1 MTNIKRSSN
10 AIMTDTNIFNGLDTV
25 QMTQTIEAI
34 KDQPAI
40 AKFQFRANNEWIAGT
55 ENRTTIKSFYG
66 AGQEDTTRTK
76 PFTYLNSEPPVL
88 LGSDESANAG
98 EFLLHA
104 LAGCITTTFV
114 MHATARGIRVDEITT
129 SLEGDV
135 DLQGVLGLD
144 DSITPGFKEIRVK
157 MNVKANCSDK
167 ELDDLLEYS
176 KAHSSITQSL
186 SRPVPVVIERA
197 ATASAN

>member
-1 MTNIKRSSN
+1 MTN
-10 AIMTDTNIFNGLDTV
+10 TNIFNGLNTV
-25 QMTQTIEAI
+25 QMVETISAI
-34 KDQPAI
+34 KEQPTI
-40 AKFQFRANNEWIAGT
+40 AKFQFRANNEWIAGA
-55 ENRTTIKSFYG
+55 ENRTTIQGFYG
-66 AGQEDTTRTK
+66 AGKEDTSRTK
-76 PFTYLNSEPPVL
+76 PFTYLNSEPAVL
-88 LGSDESANAG
+88 LGTDESANAG

-157 MNVKANCSDK
+157 MNVKANCSDH
-167 ELDDLLEYS
+167 ELDDLLAYS
-176 KAHSSITQSL
+176 KEHSAITQSL

-197 ATASAN
+197 AAASAN